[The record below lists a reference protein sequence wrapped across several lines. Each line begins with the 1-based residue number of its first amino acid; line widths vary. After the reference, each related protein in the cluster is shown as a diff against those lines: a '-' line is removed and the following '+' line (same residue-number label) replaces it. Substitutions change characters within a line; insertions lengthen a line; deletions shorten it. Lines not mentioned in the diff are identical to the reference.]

1 MSKKIKNICIL
12 IIAILIIVATLL
24 HFSSSLIA
32 YKIGFSAVT
41 STGELAH
48 YIAYNPIEFLGLDAS
63 KIFSLNNKG
72 AGVSSVTNKYI
83 YGLDRGAYKGSNPT
97 SETSI
102 SDIRYSSAMCMFH
115 AQANLQIWGNIY
127 SAKVTNVIDIE
138 NNGKYT
144 IYKYNGTNKNNSN
157 ESKVITVTDP
167 DKKTRLTALA
177 YLMSQTSLY
186 ERNPDETK
194 GYIKSGNLTTDD
206 TDKAR
211 YRPDAGYDVMLG
223 LRRSIKH
230 LYFQQSE
237 GLNIKDIFKESGLFE
252 ELFYGEMDNVK
263 TELGVSIDTEEGNRA
278 IYETAM
284 QIGKNDT
291 TPILE
296 KLDVSREQE
305 VTYDG
310 KNTYIGPFKVQHQ
323 GGTPTISI
331 DGVNASNI
339 KWTTKNSNG
348 EFGTLN
354 SGNIPSS
361 TSESDLGEF
370 YVVAEGQKLEDIL
383 GETIKVNITLSYDSY
398 KARIVLVGNEWSGG
412 QNLMYF
418 AGQKTTDSKEISWT
432 VKQET
437 QKEISIQKQDANG
450 NNLGIAG
457 IKFEI
462 YNSDKELIGT
472 LTTDATGKTNSI
484 KINKDQE
491 YTIKETVNN
500 AYGYKNHTITNAE
513 LVSGN
518 GTLSVSDGTIKV
530 KLTEDSV
537 IAVDNTQK
545 LGNLVIHKTGNDNE
559 NLSNVEF
566 VIWRGNSYLK
576 LNEDSVTNP
585 IVTTDTGIDIT
596 QYNVTYVATAEEAT
610 KFKTNASGKI
620 VINNLEIY
628 SGVSEEYEYWIC
640 EKENNLYG
648 YKNQAMKE
656 ADITVTGG
664 KKLEVRTETKEV
676 KVAIS
681 ENTTVQIKNNKEVG
695 KLTLHKTNTS
705 GEALKDVEFS
715 IYQSGNGSNG
725 YLKLNSE
732 TLITTPEAGIN
743 ITDYTVSYVEKVE
756 DATKFKTNESG
767 KVIINNLEIYLGVS
781 KQYNYY
787 IQELTNNNYGYKH
800 MTLAEADITV
810 TGGEKLEV
818 RPAVREVKISITDN
832 TTVTIKNTP
841 SLGNIKLSK
850 VDKDTDTSL
859 SNVEFKVI
867 VDANKYLQLKDKDG
881 KVVERIEKAIAINKN
896 NIASDTEYS
905 VEYIDDSSEATIFVT
920 DSEGKITI
928 NNLEVYSSSATSNNK
943 YTYKLSEIKNPNYG
957 YTISSSNI
965 ETGNIKLENEKTSE
979 IKLTNEKALGGLSI
993 VKADKDNQ
1001 NLLLEN
1007 VEFVLSIDKEANT
1020 YIALYNKAGLIKE
1033 VKGTATVNVEN
1044 KATETEYIVKYVKLA
1059 KSYLEYT
1066 EAERKDLGI
1075 TIFKTGSDGKI
1086 LINNLAVKDTEKD
1099 VNYKYRLT
1107 ETKNPYYG
1115 YEKIDGTQY
1124 FETTLTKGK
1133 IASSDVSLTNSQETF
1148 KISGYVWVE
1157 NSAGKQNN
1165 YDGVYTNTAGS
1176 EDIKLK
1182 DFYIVNN
1189 GEVIK
1194 NTNSSTPIEI
1204 KLRDKTTKTIIK
1216 EKPDEFTSDGK
1227 YTFTGVEISKLANYE
1242 VIFIYDG
1249 FYYTTIVNQPD
1260 KENGSKVKEAATE
1273 RETLNNKFTTI
1284 QANSQVVSKDG
1295 TVNTVQYYKDGHT
1308 STLVKLNF
1316 ATTITATTGEANFDL
1331 KAQYDSIKS
1340 SAGNTVQEIENVNLG
1355 IVLREQPKISL
1366 NSDIYGALIEFE
1378 GYNYN
1383 YKYNGRQNYYEN
1395 VNNDDFG
1402 VKFEEKFA
1410 PKRYTRT
1417 VYASDI
1423 QAAAEKNKEIKLSI
1437 TYKIQIANE
1446 SKTLSIMP
1454 KQIINY
1460 FDARYTIKG
1469 VGLGLD
1475 ESTHTITNNLSYS
1488 TPQNVEGSAEYKS
1501 TIIDFSQLIA
1511 AGKGNVKHL
1520 YITFDVSRDA
1530 ILGLLNNKSTY
1541 HNASEIAS
1549 YATYYGTETAKA
1561 DGKQYITDQSSA
1573 GAVYAG
1579 IDKMSQPGNMEISLI
1594 NHPTEAGTQILDTTY
1609 FEDDTS
1615 SAPSLLLEATE
1626 SRIISG
1632 TVWEDSITNR
1642 TNNQKLGDGIYQAN
1656 EKVIKGV
1663 KVELRKVNADG
1674 SIGEIATYSNG
1685 DQVTAVTDEN
1695 GTYTFGHYDEQSK
1708 KYVGIL
1714 PGKYVVAYTYNNKSY
1729 IVGSKN
1735 ISVNDYK
1742 STIITSKTI
1751 ENAFNGQN
1759 QRWYLVEEASRY
1771 SDARDDI
1778 NLRPEYNSSVGT
1790 NTVTNSTYN
1799 NMLSVETMKAY
1810 TPVMDI
1816 GIEFTEQ
1823 NTENA
1828 LTFEFVKHYK
1838 GVDFGIVE
1846 RPSIN
1851 MEIQKQI
1858 TGLEIVAQNG
1868 TTIIPKG
1875 DPSDLNTRMQY
1886 VKKLDGLV
1894 SVEIDAKLLQGAKVN
1909 LEYTITLKN
1918 SSDRDYIETEYYYYG
1933 RNGKT
1938 EATAR
1943 PKLIVDY
1950 LDGTISL
1957 DTAKNGET
1965 WSTVAA
1971 KDLYNDGYINEQVYK
1986 ELQTGKYNIIT
1997 TTAFEDVGAEGT
2009 KSVKLYA
2016 AKYLAVND
2024 NSDMENRVE
2033 IIEITGR
2040 RSIKESIPGNYV
2052 PTEAANEQ
2060 DEDKMDL
2067 LITRPTGSTT
2077 NYTPYIIAAIATFVI
2092 LVSGIVIIKKK
2103 VIKS

>member
-1 MSKKIKNICIL
+1 MKKIRRIGIAIIL
-12 IIAILIIVATLL
+12 IILVSMTILFA
-24 HFSSSLIA
+24 FSKMTTAENWIGGVDFGIREFSEVKYTVDLAWLIA
-32 YKIGFSAVT
+32 NFPEKFVDTSAE
-41 STGELAH
+41 ELL
-48 YIAYNPIEFLGLDAS
+48 NLSGLHVKAKHGTQDIYYYTCHCWDKAENTEADAS
-63 KIFSLNNKG
+63 VR
-72 AGVSSVTNKYI
+72 AV
-83 YGLDRGAYKGSNPT
+83 
-97 SETSI
+97 
-102 SDIRYSSAMCMFH
+102 
-115 AQANLQIWGNIY
+115 
-127 SAKVTNVIDIE
+127 NVIE
-138 NNGKYT
+138 LETPGKIT
-144 IYKYNGTNKNNSN
+144 IYKKGVETPVTIDLGDFDTAKRIYQQVEGTSATFTEKEHAELKKKLSIFIYANYVRTIYKANDTNTAWVEYGGYDWDGRTANNEGNFPNKVFLYTYWHRDYFDCQGIGKYIEATGLLDSAFLRFGTNMKA
-157 ESKVITVTDP
+157 D
-167 DKKTRLTALA
+167 LLA
-177 YLMSQTSLY
+177 NKFYAQVKDMQ
-186 ERNPDETK
+186 ETPTLK
-194 GYIKSGNLTTDD
+194 I
-206 TDKAR
+206 
-211 YRPDAGYDVMLG
+211 
-223 LRRSIKH
+223 
-230 LYFQQSE
+230 QE
-237 GLNIKDIFKESGLFE
+237 
-252 ELFYGEMDNVK
+252 
-263 TELGVSIDTEEGNRA
+263 
-278 IYETAM
+278 
-284 QIGKNDT
+284 T
-291 TPILE
+291 TPVVEYKNGKAYVGPL
-296 KLDVSREQE
+296 KA
-305 VTYDG
+305 TY
-310 KNTYIGPFKVQHQ
+310 T
-323 GGTPTISI
+323 GGTPI
-331 DGVNASNI
+331 I
-339 KWTTKNSNG
+339 KIAGNEVKWVTKNTSG
-348 EFGTLN
+348 EYSSEQASSQYT
-354 SGNIPSS
+354 SGQTFYAVMN
-361 TSESDLGEF
+361 ESDARNIG
-370 YVVAEGQKLEDIL
+370 DI
-383 GETIKVNITLSYDSY
+383 TVNIELAYQSY
-398 KARIVLVGNEWSGG
+398 KAKILLTRNGTARGQQLYYHAGKKYDGVL
-412 QNLMYF
+412 
-418 AGQKTTDSKEISWT
+418 KESWT
-432 VKQET
+432 VEQG
-437 QKEISIQKQDANG
+437 QKIKVLKQDENG
-450 NNLGIAG
+450 NTLNVAG
-457 IKFEI
+457 IKFEV
-462 YNSDKELIGT
+462 YDSNNKKVGT
-472 LTTDATGKTNSI
+472 LTTKADGTTNALDIEANKT
-484 KINKDQE
+484 
-491 YTIKETVNN
+491 YTLKEITNN
-500 AYGYKNHTITNAE
+500 EYGYKRADITEASI
-513 LVSGN
+513 VSGKGNLNIAN
-518 GTLSVSDGTIKV
+518 GVLTFNTTQDTTIAIK
-530 KLTEDSV
+530 
-537 IAVDNTQK
+537 NTK
-545 LGNLVIHKTGNDNE
+545 ELGNLVIHKTDENDN
-559 NLSNVEF
+559 NLKDVEF
-566 VIWRGNSYLK
+566 AIYKAEQSVNTGYVK
-576 LNEDSVTNP
+576 LSEAISP
-585 IVTTDTGIDIT
+585 IITDDTGLDIT
-596 QYNVTYVATAEEAT
+596 KYTVTYVATAAEAT
-610 KFKTNASGKI
+610 KFKTNESGKI

-628 SGVSEEYEYWIC
+628 AGASTKYNYWIC
-640 EKENNLYG
+640 ETENNNYG
-648 YKNQAMKE
+648 YKNMPLTS
-656 ADITVTGG
+656 DNITVTGG
-664 KKLEVRTETKEV
+664 EKKEV
-676 KVAIS
+676 LEDSKEIKVTIS
-681 ENTTVQIKNNKEVG
+681 ENTTVKIVNKKEVG
-695 KLTLHKTNTS
+695 KLTIEKKGDNNT
-705 GEALKDVEFS
+705 ALKDVEFA
-715 IYQSGNGSNG
+715 IYQAVSENTG

-732 TLITTPEAGIN
+732 TLITTPEDGID
-743 ITDYTVSYVEKVE
+743 ITKYTVSYVEKVE
-756 DATKFKTNESG
+756 EATKFKTNESG

-800 MTLAEADITV
+800 MTLTEADITV

-881 KVVERIEKAIAINKN
+881 KVVEHIEKAIAINKN
-896 NIASDTEYS
+896 NIANDAEYS
-905 VEYIDDSSEATIFVT
+905 VEYIDDSSKATIFVT

-928 NNLEVYSSSATSNNK
+928 NNLEVYSSSNTK

-1020 YIALYNKAGLIKE
+1020 YIALYNKAGLVKE

-1044 KATETEYIVKYVKLA
+1044 KATETEYIVKYVKLE

-1066 EAERKDLGI
+1066 EAERKELGI

-1157 NSAGKQNN
+1157 NSSGKQNN

-1182 DFYIVNN
+1182 DFYIVKN
-1189 GEVIK
+1189 GEVVK

-1216 EKPDEFTSDGK
+1216 EKPDEFTSEGK

-1260 KENGSKVKEAATE
+1260 KENGSKVKEVATE

-1316 ATTITATTGEANFDL
+1316 ATTITATTGESNFNL

-1530 ILGLLNNKSTY
+1530 ILDLLNNKSTY
-1541 HNASEIAS
+1541 HNASEIIS
-1549 YATYYGTETAKA
+1549 YASYYGTDTAKA

-1594 NHPTEAGTQILDTTY
+1594 NHPTEQGTQILDTTY

-1626 SRIISG
+1626 SRIMSG

-1695 GTYTFGHYDEQSK
+1695 GTYTFGHYDEQNK

-1714 PGKYVVAYTYNNKSY
+1714 PGKYVVVFTYNNQTY

-1742 STIITSKTI
+1742 STIITSNTI
-1751 ENAFNGQN
+1751 EKAFNGQN
-1759 QRWYLVEEASRY
+1759 QKWYLVEEASRY

-1778 NLRPEYNSSVGT
+1778 KLRPEYDSNIAT

-1799 NMLSVETMKAY
+1799 NMLSVEAMKAY

-1918 SSDRDYIETEYYYYG
+1918 SSDRDYIESDYYYYG

-1957 DTAKNGET
+1957 DTAQNGET
-1965 WSTVAA
+1965 WSTVKA
-1971 KDLYNDGYINEQVYK
+1971 KDLYRDGYINEQVYK
-1986 ELQTGKYNIIT
+1986 ELQTGKYNILT
-1997 TTAFEDVGAEGT
+1997 TTAFEEVGAEET

-2024 NSDMENRVE
+2024 KSDMDNRVE
-2033 IIEITGR
+2033 IIEITGKR
-2040 RSIKESIPGNYV
+2040 TIKESIPGNYV

-2077 NYTPYIIAAIATFVI
+2077 NYIPYIIATIATFVI